1 MDGNDAEKNVIN
13 FMFCA
18 KYYEKNALFDKI
30 CVTLQPVTI
39 REVLYIHNKY
49 GTITRKIQELS

>member
-1 MDGNDAEKNVIN
+1 
-13 FMFCA
+13 MFCA

-39 REVLYIHNKY
+39 RELLYIHNKY